1 MCRFLRSAHRYQSD
15 AAQLAALPSAAAG
28 SATASLSLEALPRE
42 TALRAQQL
50 SQFPR
55 LLSLLR
61 VKDELLRFAM
71 ASRKGL
77 LAEQHQHAHN
87 LQRLYADSQ
96 TEMESWMQL
105 SQRLHDE
112 LRAFKQVCC
121 FCGVALAGDVAS
133 TLCSANARPQTLT
146 SAHTPLDGSG
156 RREGDGM
163 HYFVPAS

>member
-15 AAQLAALPSAAAG
+15 AAQLAALPSASAG
-28 SATASLSLEALPRE
+28 SATATLSLEPLPRE

-77 LAEQHQHAHN
+77 LAEQQQHAQN

-121 FCGVALAGDVAS
+121 FCGVALAGDAAS
-133 TLCSANARPQTLT
+133 TLCAANARPQTLA
-146 SAHTPLDGSG
+146 SAHSQLDVSG